1 MEQRNGKQTAA
12 WPQQRAY
19 AQGTRHVL
27 DVHPRQGAGQGAGE
41 ICRQADSNS
50 AQDASGWYAGCQGG
64 EEDDAGIGSSIH
76 EGTCIGK
83 AGSTVQIQ
91 RRGSRR
97 QQTCLGDARRHATG
111 GQRAAAQG
119 HR

>member
-27 DVHPRQGAGQGAGE
+27 DVHPRQGAGE

-91 RRGSRR
+91 RRGFRH